1 MIWILDPEQ
10 PGESRGTMSAIGPF
24 VSVIAA
30 EEYLRKDAR
39 ETFLDAD
46 KSCREL
52 SGEEWAKPVH
62 IVQFIKTVQQCPE
75 VRVSVRLK
83 DIPNK

>member
-39 ETFLDAD
+39 GSFGTGET
-46 KSCREL
+46 RR
-52 SGEEWAKPVH
+52 
-62 IVQFIKTVQQCPE
+62 E
-75 VRVSVRLK
+75 VRV
-83 DIPNK
+83 